1 MPWVPCANFQPVNKQ
16 YFFFFFIPC
25 LEKLYFI
32 IAYSFKTNYAK
43 IGCIAYSIACLCLLI
58 QFQYNNAH
66 HNMKSHEAMICGCVS
81 GRAAVCDAV
90 LWIKQYAYDLQ
101 RELWL
106 QTITTPAVCVSISS
120 FNSIHFT
127 AYVGIC
133 VWIRLCRRVFERHRT
148 PVLYLLLFWCG
159 SLLSRCYAVS
169 FSLSSYFSVA
179 SKSLSTCSLFNQR
192 QYQRSTLTHTHHTC
206 STHMR
211 MCLCACMNDS
221 RDTAINCFEKSMY
234 YVHE

>member
-1 MPWVPCANFQPVNKQ
+1 MPISNQSTNSI
-16 YFFFFFIPC
+16 FFFFFIPC

-169 FSLSSYFSVA
+169 FSLSLLTSAWPLNLCLPVHCST
-179 SKSLSTCSLFNQR
+179 SDSTNDQLS
-192 QYQRSTLTHTHHTC
+192 HTHI
-206 STHMR
+206 THAQR
-211 MCLCACMNDS
+211 ICVCVC
-221 RDTAINCFEKSMY
+221 
-234 YVHE
+234 VHVWMTVVTRQ